1 MGIGVNIKKI
11 YNFLKA
17 NGLSATVYEIKGR
30 LNGGKKVYRKETP
43 DEETLEAQR
52 KASKSFPYR
61 PLISILIPLYNS
73 DRKMLEQLLVSIF
86 AQTYD
91 NFEVVLADGS
101 EDEGLGEFIRH
112 LVPDPGKINYTH
124 LAENGGISKNTN
136 RAIEMAKGDYYAFAD
151 HDDLLEPDALY
162 EVVKA
167 INEHLCVALEREIEP
182 EIEPEE
188 VSEAS
193 GQDLTAAS
201 PEQVD
206 TTATAILSHL
216 PTVLYTDEDKCDE
229 SGKVFYDPVRK
240 PDFDPLYLLSNNYIC
255 HLTLIKGDIV
265 KNLLLRPKFD
275 GAQDQDILL
284 RAVMNTCDFSEDRG
298 QESTSTCEYEEK
310 RGQDPG
316 EHFLHPEVLHIP
328 KVLYHWR
335 VAGNSTSGNT
345 SGKRYAY
352 EAGRRAAQEALD
364 KSGIKAE
371 SYHTMHVG
379 VYGIDFKEEPLVSGG
394 FRNLGYNAGAMGG
407 LVVSG
412 KPTGR
417 IIAGPSDHIGS
428 FKGKP
433 AQAGVPSEA
442 GTLSEAGTPSA
453 PGALHCPLIGLP
465 AAAGGPHNRR
475 FITRGVDSL
484 DIRCIKLSPELYDI
498 FKEVTGIEY
507 TEIPLPFKYDLSMG
521 GDGLHNKIQEWE
533 KIFDFKKIP
542 AGAEIDAL
550 SRKLCKAIRDKGY
563 SLIYIPEWET
573 IWK

>member
-1 MGIGVNIKKI
+1 MGIGVNIKKTI
-11 YNFLKA
+11 NFLKA
-17 NGLSATVYEIKGR
+17 NGFSATVYEIKGR

-43 DEETLEAQR
+43 DAETLESQR
-52 KASKSFPYR
+52 KASKTFPYR

-162 EVVKA
+162 EAVKA

-182 EIEPEE
+182 KE
-188 VSEAS
+188 VPEAS

-201 PEQVD
+201 PEQMD
-206 TTATAILSHL
+206 DAADILSHL

-229 SGKVFYDPVRK
+229 SGKVFYDPAYK

-265 KNLLLRPKFD
+265 KNLMLRPKFD

-284 RAVMNTCDFSEDRG
+284 RAVMNMCDFSEDRG

-316 EHFLHPEVLHIP
+316 ERFLHRAVLHIP

-352 EAGRRAAQEALD
+352 EAGRKAAQEALD

-428 FKGKP
+428 FKGKSTP
-433 AQAGVPSEA
+433 
-442 GTLSEAGTPSA
+442 GT
-453 PGALHCPLIGLP
+453 LHCPLIGLP

-475 FITRGVDSL
+475 FITRGVDFL

-498 FKEVTGIEY
+498 FKEVTGMEY

-533 KIFDFKKIP
+533 KIFDFGKIP
-542 AGAEIDAL
+542 EGTDIEAL
-550 SRKLCKAIRDKGY
+550 GRKLCKAVRDEGY

>member
-1 MGIGVNIKKI
+1 MGIGVNIKKTI
-11 YNFLKA
+11 NFLKA
-17 NGLSATVYEIKGR
+17 NGFSATVYEIKGR
-30 LNGGKKVYRKETP
+30 LSGGKKAYSIDTP
-43 DEETLEAQR
+43 DAETLEAQR
-52 KASKSFPYR
+52 KASKTFPYR

-101 EDEGLGEFIRH
+101 EDEELGEFIRH

-136 RAIEMAKGDYYAFAD
+136 RAIEMAKGDYFAFAD

-162 EVVKA
+162 EAVKT

-182 EIEPEE
+182 EEVPE
-188 VSEAS
+188 VS
-193 GQDLTAAS
+193 GKDLTAAS
-201 PEQVD
+201 PEQMD
-206 TTATAILSHL
+206 AAADILSHL
-216 PTVLYTDEDKCDE
+216 PTVLYSDEDKCDE
-229 SGKVFYDPVRK
+229 SGKVFYDPAYK
-240 PDFDPLYLLSNNYIC
+240 PEFDPLYLLSNNYIC

-265 KNLLLRPKFD
+265 KNLMLRPKFD

-284 RAVMNTCDFSEDRG
+284 RSVMNTCDFPEDRG

-316 EHFLHPEVLHIP
+316 EHSLHPEVLHIP

-352 EAGRRAAQEALD
+352 EAGKKAAQEALD

-394 FRNLGYNAGAMGG
+394 FRTLGYNAGAMGG

-428 FKGKP
+428 FKGKSSP
-433 AQAGVPSEA
+433 AGAPSEA
-442 GTLSEAGTPSA
+442 GTSSA

-484 DIRCIKLSPELYDI
+484 DIRCIKLSPELHDL
-498 FKEVTGIEY
+498 FKEVTGMEY
-507 TEIPLPFKYDLSMG
+507 TEIPLPHKYDLSMG

-533 KIFDFKKIP
+533 KIFDFRKIP
-542 AGAEIDAL
+542 AGTDIDAL